1 MTEWLTSSDFS
12 SVPTDL
18 PTVIIGLLLA
28 FTCGHLLAWVYM
40 ITHSGLSYSRS
51 FVNSL
56 VILPT
61 IVSMVMQVLQH
72 NLVTAFGMM
81 AVFAIVR
88 FRNILRDTLDTSYVL
103 AVIVIG
109 MACGTM
115 KFGTGIVGC
124 LLTCL
129 VMLYLWITAFGTR
142 HRYDLI
148 VNLHW
153 SRELRALAELT
164 GLLDRHCLNAV
175 CASQRTSE
183 RYEGTDLSYRA
194 QLRDPSRMDEL
205 LTELKTLPGVTRVTG
220 LKSEDESEI

>member
-81 AVFAIVR
+81 LW
-88 FRNILRDTLDTSYVL
+88 FRTTGVLIRDSILPNLLT
-103 AVIVIG
+103 
-109 MACGTM
+109 
-115 KFGTGIVGC
+115 GTGNG
-124 LLTCL
+124 
-129 VMLYLWITAFGTR
+129 AGTR
-142 HRYDLI
+142 
-148 VNLHW
+148 
-153 SRELRALAELT
+153 
-164 GLLDRHCLNAV
+164 
-175 CASQRTSE
+175 
-183 RYEGTDLSYRA
+183 
-194 QLRDPSRMDEL
+194 
-205 LTELKTLPGVTRVTG
+205 
-220 LKSEDESEI
+220 EIRR